1 MDAWN
6 DRRLKRGGIGFFAEN
21 GERAA
26 LDWVSITERDSL
38 LGGFLNFGLIVPPQI
53 LY

>member
-1 MDAWN
+1 VERSQTQAS
-6 DRRLKRGGIGFFAEN
+6 GVGFFADS